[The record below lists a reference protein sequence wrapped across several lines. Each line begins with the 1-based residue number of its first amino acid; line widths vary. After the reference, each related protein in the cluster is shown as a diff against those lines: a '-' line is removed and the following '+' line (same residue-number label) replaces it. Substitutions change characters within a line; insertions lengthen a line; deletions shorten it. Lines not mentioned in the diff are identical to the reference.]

1 MTTFAERPTIA
12 TPRQGVEKRDS
23 WGTQFVKTV
32 TSTDHK
38 RIGYLYL
45 ATSFT

>member
-23 WGTQFVKTV
+23 WGRQFVKTV

-38 RIGYLYL
+38 RIAVSNPEL
-45 ATSFT
+45 AIV

>member
-1 MTTFAERPTIA
+1 MTTFADRPTITA
-12 TPRQGVEKRDS
+12 PRQGVERKES
-23 WGTQFVKTV
+23 WGSQFVKTV
-32 TSTDHK
+32 PSTDHK